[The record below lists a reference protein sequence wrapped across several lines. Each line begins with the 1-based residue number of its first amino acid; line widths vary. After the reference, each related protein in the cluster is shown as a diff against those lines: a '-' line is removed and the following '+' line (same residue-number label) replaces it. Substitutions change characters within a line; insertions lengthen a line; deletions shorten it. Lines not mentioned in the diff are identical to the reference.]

1 MSVFVAVLDVAA
13 NKTVLNGNWTVNL
26 PGLYHIAGTVFKYT
40 RQSVLMRQ
48 HTQDSLYAP
57 GPITNQLIILVIKTA
72 PTA

>member
-1 MSVFVAVLDVAA
+1 MSVFVAVFDVAA

-26 PGLYHIAGTVFKYT
+26 PGLYHIAGTVFKYI